1 MRRFLLS
8 NSRLGGYGAAIFAGA
23 TGNPERSVGPA
34 GATKKSDR
42 QPEAKRKACR
52 RDHIRNPGSLSASVE
67 IVPVQTKRHWHDFH
81 HLPFAIY
88 QDDPNWVPPL
98 LLERKFHFD
107 PKHNPFFQHA
117 QAAFFLATRD
127 GAPVGRITAQI
138 DRLHLERYQDATGH
152 FGFIEAVD
160 DPDVFAALLNAAEGW
175 LRGQGMK
182 RAVGPVSFSLWD
194 QPGLLVEGFGTPPY
208 VMMNHH
214 RPYYADRITAQGYQK
229 AEDLIAYRYGPDAS
243 TKTWDRLM
251 ARAMRGG
258 DITLRNI
265 HMDKRFRDEVAM
277 LLDIINDAWSDNWG
291 YVPMTQAEI
300 DELAGILKLLLRP
313 GDVAIAEYQGK
324 PAAFTAIFPNLNEA
338 IRDMKGR
345 LFPFNWI
352 KLLWRLKVARPKT
365 ARMPMMGV
373 RKSLQASPVGAA
385 LALSVIRSVRE
396 FNFSRGVVDSEL
408 SWILARNSRVRHVIE
423 MVGGVPYKT
432 YRVFEKAI

>member
-1 MRRFLLS
+1 M
-8 NSRLGGYGAAIFAGA
+8 
-23 TGNPERSVGPA
+23 
-34 GATKKSDR
+34 
-42 QPEAKRKACR
+42 
-52 RDHIRNPGSLSASVE
+52 SASVE
-67 IVPVQTKRHWHDFH
+67 IVPVQTKQQWRDFH

-88 QDDPNWVPPL
+88 QGDPHWVPPL
-98 LLERKFHFD
+98 LLERKFHFQ

-117 QAAFFLATRD
+117 HAAFFLAYRD
-127 GAPVGRITAQI
+127 GVPVGRITAQI

-160 DPDVFAALLNAAEGW
+160 EADVFAALLGAAEDW

-182 RAVGPVSFSLWD
+182 RAIGPVSFSLWD
-194 QPGLLVEGFGTPPY
+194 QPGLLIEGFDTPPY

-214 RPYYADRITAQGYQK
+214 RPYYQNRIAAQGYEK

-243 TKTWDRLM
+243 TKTWDKLM
-251 ARAMRGG
+251 ARALRGG
-258 DITLRNI
+258 EITLRNI
-265 HMDKRFRDEVAM
+265 HMDKRFKDEVAM

-291 YVPMTQAEI
+291 YVRMTQAEI
-300 DELAGILKLLLRP
+300 DELAGVLKLLLRP

-324 PAAFTAIFPNLNEA
+324 ACAFTAIFPNLNEA
-338 IRDMKGR
+338 IADMNGR

-352 KLLWRLKVARPKT
+352 KLLWRMKVMRPKT

-373 RKSLQASPVGAA
+373 RKSLQSSPVGAA
-385 LALSVIRSVRE
+385 LALSVMRSVRE

-432 YRVFEKAI
+432 YRVYEKAI

>member
-1 MRRFLLS
+1 L
-8 NSRLGGYGAAIFAGA
+8 N
-23 TGNPERSVGPA
+23 
-34 GATKKSDR
+34 
-42 QPEAKRKACR
+42 
-52 RDHIRNPGSLSASVE
+52 ASVE
-67 IVPVQTKRHWHDFH
+67 IVPVQTKRQWHDFH

-88 QDDPNWVPPL
+88 QGDPNWVPPL
-98 LLERKFHFD
+98 LLERKFHFQ

-117 QAAFFLATRD
+117 HAAFFLAYRD
-127 GAPVGRITAQI
+127 GVPVGRITAQI
-138 DRLHLERYQDATGH
+138 DQLHLERYRDATGH

-160 DPDVFAALLNAAEGW
+160 DKDVFAALLRAAEDW

-194 QPGLLVEGFGTPPY
+194 QPGLLVDGFDTPPY

-214 RPYYADRITAQGYQK
+214 LPYYQTRITAQGYEK

-258 DITLRNI
+258 EITLRNI
-265 HMDKRFRDEVAM
+265 HMDKRFKGEVAM

-300 DELAGILKLLLRP
+300 DELASVLKLLLRP

-338 IRDMKGR
+338 IHDMKGR

-352 KLLWRLKVARPKT
+352 KLLWRMKVSRPKT

-408 SWILARNSRVRHVIE
+408 SWILARNDRVRHVIE

-432 YRVFEKAI
+432 YRVYEKPL